1 MNINITLPR
10 IDITPSVFT
19 RLFTRK
25 PYDPGKYPIAAGK
38 LGTEF
43 RGIDLACGAAAY
55 KDRIRGTMRSYL
67 RVDHM
72 LAPRGTLTVL

>member
-1 MNINITLPR
+1 MNINITFPR
-10 IDITPSVFT
+10 IDIIPSVFT
-19 RLFTRK
+19 RLSTRK

-38 LGTEF
+38 PGAEF
-43 RGIDLACGAAAY
+43 GGIDLACGEAAY
-55 KDRIRGTMRSYL
+55 KDRICGTMCSYL